1 MERTLVVVIMM
12 IMMVTVMVMDG
23 VDSGVVVGWKL

>member
-1 MERTLVVVIMM
+1 MERTLVVIMI

-23 VDSGVVVGWKL
+23 VDSGVVVGWEL

>member
-23 VDSGVVVGWKL
+23 VDSGVVVGWEL